1 MTIKGARRS
10 GQPILVQN
18 NKTSQLVRIALDTK
32 TFNENWI
39 QNLIQTNPD
48 ILPIRE
54 IEPVFSPA
62 ISIGREVMTPVG
74 YIDNLFIS
82 ADGYLTI
89 IETKLWRNPEAR
101 REVVGQILDYAKEL
115 SKWTF
120 TDLDKSVVAYNQLC
134 NNNGDGLLATVRKS
148 YELEE
153 ADEQYFIDNISKNL
167 KRGRFLLLIVG
178 DGIRESVEDM
188 VEYLSQTPQLYFT
201 LALVE
206 LQVFKLNETDNSLIV
221 IPQLITRTREITR
234 AIVRIEGNTSAD
246 LKVNIETDLGT
257 EAIKKVSATKALSIS
272 AQDFFEQLEKNKGK
286 EIADFANQ
294 IIADCENLGL
304 DIEWNSGSFS
314 LKLPDPQES
323 GIKISIVT
331 IDRKGLFYMN
341 YFAAGQFERLQ
352 LPIEL
357 NYNFVADTAAMLPGI
372 KQNPDKKYIWNKYS
386 TLSDLKPV
394 YTRFL
399 ERIKKYKDDITTERM
414 KGTS

>member
-1 MTIKGARRS
+1 
-10 GQPILVQN
+10 
-18 NKTSQLVRIALDTK
+18 
-32 TFNENWI
+32 
-39 QNLIQTNPD
+39 
-48 ILPIRE
+48 
-54 IEPVFSPA
+54 
-62 ISIGREVMTPVG
+62 VG

-386 TLSDLKPV
+386 TLSDLKQV

-399 ERIKKYKDDITTERM
+399 ERVKKYKEDITTERM